1 MCSKHAWMTRLLKF
15 INFLQVSSFCCIAN
29 LRQGTLLI
37 AVIELVSTHK
47 YFSTVKCSTCCTKWK
62 YFKSDNDLYT
72 TPNNIFFQTLTAF
85 VLFLLLLGATHIQDI
100 VDLVSADLQQLEE
113 NSWSLGSLEGLSW
126 YFTNNERKM
135 ITGQQLASRML
146 SAQQLWI
153 LYNLI
158 FRFKQQLL
166 IVFFFSVMME
176 VVYSGLIIT
185 CIHFISCLLLL
196 YGALRN
202 LAHHLL
208 PWISFVLLSIVTGC
222 FFMLMLAFLPTQE
235 CKIGTFL
242 TGFTII
248 GLEIYS
254 WLVVFNYYRELKSW
268 DLNISRGYYRHEVY
282 TRNENNV
289 ENQCYEPY

>member
-37 AVIELVSTHK
+37 AVIEL
-47 YFSTVKCSTCCTKWK
+47 
-62 YFKSDNDLYT
+62 
-72 TPNNIFFQTLTAF
+72 TLTAF

-135 ITGQQLASRML
+135 ITGQQLASL
-146 SAQQLWI
+146 
-153 LYNLI
+153 
-158 FRFKQQLL
+158 
-166 IVFFFSVMME
+166 MME

-254 WLVVFNYYRELKSW
+254 WLVVFNYYRELKS
-268 DLNISRGYYRHEVY
+268 
-282 TRNENNV
+282 
-289 ENQCYEPY
+289 